1 MSGDRIRERKDYGT
15 IGIVLTLTLL
25 MFGEVSSFAQIV
37 EPSAEALT
45 ELDER
50 IRTHLKQNNIP
61 GGLVALASRGHIV
74 YLKTYGMSNVELSVP
89 VTDKTVFE
97 IGSISKQFSSVAVM
111 LLVQEGKLD
120 LDAKIH
126 KYLPY
131 LPGEWLGVTV
141 RQLLNHTSGI
151 PDYEEIRSYDV
162 YRFRMTPEEVI
173 KIAHSRPLDFVPG
186 TGWYYSNTG
195 YFLLSM
201 IIERVEGRS
210 LGKVMDSR
218 IFKPLGMDDTR
229 MADPEKIVKNRAAG
243 YWIDKVGRLINRNPT
258 ETSST
263 LGAGGLLTSVYDLV
277 KWDKMLYENEFL
289 SAESKS
295 TMWKPTILP
304 NGENTWYGLGWD
316 VGLYK
321 GFVSQSHGGQVA
333 GFRAKFSRFPDQ
345 DAAVIIF
352 FNRYL
357 VETEV
362 VESAVLET
370 FMSNL
375 R

>member
-1 MSGDRIRERKDYGT
+1 MSSDHIQERKDYGT
-15 IGIVLTLTLL
+15 IGIILTLTLL
-25 MFGEVSSFAQIV
+25 IFGEVSSFAQIA
-37 EPSAEALT
+37 EPSAESLA
-45 ELDER
+45 ELDEQ
-50 IRTHLKQNNIP
+50 IRAHLKQNNIP

-74 YLKTYGMSNVELSVP
+74 YLKTYGMANIELSVP

-97 IGSISKQFSSVAVM
+97 IGSISKQFTSAAVM

-126 KYLPY
+126 RYLPY

-141 RQLLNHTSGI
+141 RQLLSHTSGI

-210 LGKVMDSR
+210 LGEVMDSR
-218 IFKPLGMDDTR
+218 IFKPLRMDDTR

-277 KWDKMLYENEFL
+277 KWDKILYENEFL

-304 NGENTWYGLGWD
+304 NGENTGYGLGWN
-316 VGLYK
+316 VRSYEGL
-321 GFVSQSHGGQVA
+321 VSQSHGGQVA

-345 DAAVIIF
+345 DGAVVIF
-352 FNRYL
+352 LNRYL

-362 VESAVLET
+362 VENAVLKT